1 MTPPL
6 RPDPPRNAPWRV
18 PAWPADLGIAARQQI
33 PVLQGGLSLLLEQ
46 FLKVAVFRVAV
57 GCRTQARHH
66 MPSRRTT
73 SPGPRHHSVDADFRL
88 LAPAVNLA
96 RWLSTGCEEPPEDG
110 RWHSRLAAP
119 ATLLNQP
126 FDTYVAHLTP
136 DLDTAS
142 GRCCLPPIRS
152 PNTPC
157 IVDESDH
164 YDDLA
169 GAAGP
174 PDCAD
179 PSGCLNSMR
188 FRLRVTAAR
197 HS

>member
-6 RPDPPRNAPWRV
+6 RPEPRGTHLGGFRPGLLILASLLGNRFLFCK
-18 PAWPADLGIAARQQI
+18 ADS
-33 PVLQGGLSLLLEQ
+33 VSSSSSFLSLL
-46 FLKVAVFRVAV
+46 VFRVAV

-88 LAPAVNLA
+88 LAAAVNLA

-119 ATLLNQP
+119 ITLLNQP

-169 GAAGP
+169 GTAGP

-179 PSGCLNSMR
+179 PSG
-188 FRLRVTAAR
+188 A
-197 HS
+197 